1 MLTEPGLQGLSWRER
16 RTVKRA
22 LTRGKRLRDPRLAA
36 ALDELARWYRDHSL
50 LASLRWL
57 LLALPPALV
66 VGTLVGS
73 RLGAHPGNIA
83 LAVVVGALLSELLVN
98 RRVRRRQGRDALAR
112 RGRDGGRGRDQDG
125 GRDRGRGRDGA
136 GQSNP
141 GARRR

>member
-1 MLTEPGLQGLSWRER
+1 MLTEPGLSGLSWRER

-22 LTRGKRLRDPRLAA
+22 LTRGKQLRDPRLAA
-36 ALDELARWYRDHSL
+36 ALDELARWYRDRSL

-66 VGTLVGS
+66 VGVLVGS

-83 LAVVVGALLSELLVN
+83 LAVVVGAVLSELVVN

-112 RGRDGGRGRDQDG
+112 RD
-125 GRDRGRGRDGA
+125 RGRDGSD
-136 GQSNP
+136 QPDP